1 MYNAFAADVQVGFQS
16 SSYVGMESIGRVT
29 VCVFINVDIDRSVE
43 AELTAIT
50 GSASGNTNELSYKL
64 LVILCEIFLTE
75 QDYTLLDNL
84 VLFSAGSTAGSE
96 QCKDII
102 IVNDGVREDVTEE
115 FSLMLTTEDPG
126 VILQPNTTQVFI
138 IDNDSKKNNPT

>member
-50 GSASGNTNELSYKL
+50 GSASGTYK
-64 LVILCEIFLTE
+64 
-75 QDYTLLDNL
+75 
-84 VLFSAGSTAGSE
+84 
-96 QCKDII
+96 
-102 IVNDGVREDVTEE
+102 
-115 FSLMLTTEDPG
+115 
-126 VILQPNTTQVFI
+126 
-138 IDNDSKKNNPT
+138 